1 MKRVIALFMSVVMVL
16 SLAACGSA
24 EGGRE
29 SRGSRDSREENI
41 SDKEI
46 EALRANEGPM
56 LEITCTIQAP
66 IPDDMD
72 RDSTLVLGYNGMIMN
87 PDEYGQNKGPV
98 SDEDYMTIY
107 EFCID
112 AVENDTYADYY
123 EDVCDGQTYRFVFTD
138 EDGDAHV
145 IYDGYI
151 YDNRELNFVHD
162 LINNYYLQ

>member
-1 MKRVIALFMSVVMVL
+1 MKRVIALFMSGMMLL

-46 EALRANEGPM
+46 EALQANEGPM

-87 PDEYGQNKGPV
+87 PEVDGQTWGPV
-98 SDEDYMTIY
+98 SDEDYMEIY
-107 EFCID
+107 EFCVD

-151 YDNRELNFVHD
+151 YDNRALSDVDN
-162 LINNYYLQ
+162 LIDSYCGN